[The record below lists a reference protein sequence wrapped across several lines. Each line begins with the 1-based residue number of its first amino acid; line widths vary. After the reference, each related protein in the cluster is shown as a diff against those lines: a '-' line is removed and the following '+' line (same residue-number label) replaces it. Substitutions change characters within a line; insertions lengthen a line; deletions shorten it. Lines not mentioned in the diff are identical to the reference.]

1 MKILIT
7 GIGITGKSS
16 FRRFL
21 VDFLKKYG
29 WAVEQYD
36 ADEFKELR
44 DVRDINCKMPEKF
57 DAQTMYVIEDIHGT
71 ILNESFL
78 TIKEYDLIF
87 YLLPNL
93 FSHIMFW
100 LPRMWKWFQ
109 IGHYSWE
116 KTGWKGTGKSYDLR
130 NIIPII
136 KAFLCDMQNRKKWIE
151 EDLRV
156 IKSKRHHVI
165 RPIRKISGIYCIFLG
180 KKIRLQ

>member
-7 GIGITGKSS
+7 GVGITGKSS

-21 VDFLKKYG
+21 VDFLKEHG
-29 WAVEQYD
+29 RIVEQYD

-44 DVRDINCKMPEKF
+44 EPRDAGCKKPTHF
-57 DAQTMYVIEDIHGT
+57 DPNVTYVIEDIHGT
-71 ILNESFL
+71 IPDEAFL
-78 TIKEYDLIF
+78 PIKEYDLII
-87 YLLPNL
+87 YLLPGF

-116 KTGWKGTGKSYDLR
+116 KTGWKGTGKYYDPR

-136 KAFLCDMQNRKKWIE
+136 KAFLRDMQNRKKWIKG
-151 EDLRV
+151 DLDA
-156 IKSKRHHVI
+156 IKSIRHTIV
-165 RPIRKISGIYCIFLG
+165 RPVWKSSGIWCNWG
-180 KKIRLQ
+180 KEIRIR